1 MKRTERATIVALL
14 GMTFCQQK
22 APPPPYQLMPVSAR
36 DVVVSVNANGSIQP
50 KDSVEIKSKA
60 SGEITSVTV
69 QTGDEVKK
77 GQQLVLVDRRIPLA
91 TLRMAQ
97 ANRIVAQAT
106 LKNAQA
112 QRKRMDDLW
121 ATKSVTEQDHDN
133 AVLAEAS
140 ANAQVVKARTDVDNA
155 QIAFDDTDVKAPRDG
170 VVLTKNVDVGSV
182 IASAT
187 GTVGGGTVLMK
198 MANLDTVAVRAMVDE
213 TDIGKLQP
221 GLSVTITVDA
231 YPNRTFT
238 GQVLKIEPQSVVQQN
253 VTLFPVTMILP
264 NPDHA
269 LRPGMNTEIAITVG
283 QRLGVIT
290 IPNAALRTQRD
301 VASAA
306 GVIGISMD
314 LVNQQLAAAAPK
326 ADSGRASLGG
336 STRGDS
342 AKATPAGA
350 GGGEMYTKQDGSQ
363 VRLPAGV
370 TTAQVEAL
378 LAKMRAGRGQGDA
391 GGGRGNS
398 NMTEEERALS
408 AQLREV
414 GVFGRPG
421 GNGGRGGRNGRGGNA
436 GNGGEMGGDT
446 ISGTADRPMRRNNSY
461 QFGGNYIVFTMR
473 GGKPTAVPIRTG
485 LTNLDFAEVLSGL
498 TVKDTVL
505 LLPSASLV
513 ASQEQMRQRTQQAA
527 GVPGLKAGST
537 VGGMGGP
544 GGAPGGGR
552 GGRGG

>member
-1 MKRTERATIVALL
+1 MKRTEQVVIVGIL
-14 GMTFCQQK
+14 GLTFCQQK

-60 SGEITSVTV
+60 SGEITSITV

-97 ANRIVAQAT
+97 ANLVVAQAT

-112 QRKRMDDLW
+112 QRHRMDDLW
-121 ATKSVTEQDHDN
+121 TTKSVTEQDHDA
-133 AVLAEAS
+133 AVLAEAT
-140 ANAQVVKARTDVDNA
+140 ANAQVIKAKADVDNA
-155 QIAFDDTDVKAPRDG
+155 QIAYDDTDVRSPKDG
-170 VVLTKNVDVGSV
+170 VVLTKNVDVGTV

-187 GTVGGGTVLMK
+187 GSVSGGTVLLK

-213 TDIGKLQP
+213 TDIGKLNP
-221 GLSVTITVDA
+221 GLAVTITVDA

-253 VTLFPVTMILP
+253 VTLFPVTMVLP
-264 NPDHA
+264 NADHL

-283 QRLGVIT
+283 QRLNVIT

-314 LVNQQLAAAAPK
+314 LVNQQLAAAQPRS
-326 ADSGRASLGG
+326 DSGHASLGNG
-336 STRGDS
+336 RGDAARS
-342 AKATPAGA
+342 TTA
-350 GGGEMYTKQDGSQ
+350 GGEMYTKQDGSQ
-363 VRLPAGV
+363 VKLPTGV
-370 TTAQVEAL
+370 TTAQVDAL
-378 LAKMRAGRGQGDA
+378 VAKMRAGRGQP
-391 GGGRGNS
+391 RGSS
-398 NMTEEERALS
+398 NLTDDEKTLS
-408 AQLREV
+408 TQLREA

-421 GNGGRGGRNGRGGNA
+421 GNGGGGRGRGRGGNS
-436 GNGGEMGGDT
+436 GDQSGGDT
-446 ISGTADRPMRRNNSY
+446 GDQSGGGSDRPMRRNNSY

-473 GGKPTAVPIRTG
+473 QGKPTAVPIKTG
-485 LTNLDFAEVLSGL
+485 LTNLDFAEVVSGL
-498 TVKDTVL
+498 TANDTVL

-513 ASQEQMRQRTQQAA
+513 ASQEQMRQRTAQQA
-527 GVPGLKAGST
+527 GVPGLKSGTAVPGA
-537 VGGMGGP
+537 
-544 GGAPGGGR
+544 GGAPGGRGR
-552 GGRGG
+552 GN